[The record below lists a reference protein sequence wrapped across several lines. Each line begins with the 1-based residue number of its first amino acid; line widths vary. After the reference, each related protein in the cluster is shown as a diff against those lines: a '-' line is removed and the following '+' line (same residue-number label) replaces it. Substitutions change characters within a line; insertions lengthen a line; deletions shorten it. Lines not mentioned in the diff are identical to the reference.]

1 MRRAL
6 TLGFNPAVKRIL
18 VIEDEPKTAQFIR
31 QGLSESGYAVECAQ
45 DGLEGLHRA
54 REHRFDC
61 IILDVML
68 PGLDGWGV
76 LAALR
81 TQQDTPVIFLTAN
94 AALDS
99 RIRGLKMGADDYLG
113 KPFSFTELLERV
125 RAVTRRG
132 QGIEREGVARI
143 ADLELDLARASARRA
158 GRSFALTA
166 QEFKLLAV
174 FVREQDK
181 VLSRA
186 YLAEHVWGIDF
197 DTDTNI
203 VDVAVRRLRAKV
215 DDEHELKLIR
225 TVRGMGYCC
234 SERSMDSA
242 T

>member
-1 MRRAL
+1 M
-6 TLGFNPAVKRIL
+6 KRVL
-18 VIEDEPKTAQFIR
+18 VIEDEPKTGQFIR
-31 QGLSESGYAVECAQ
+31 QGLSESGFLVEWVC
-45 DGLEGLHRA
+45 DGLDGLHLA
-54 REHRFDC
+54 REHEFDC

-68 PGLDGWGV
+68 PKLDGWGV

-81 TQQDTPVIFLTAN
+81 TQRDTPVIFLTAN
-94 AALDS
+94 GALDS
-99 RIRGLKMGADDYLG
+99 RVRGLRMGADDYLG

-132 QGIEREGVARI
+132 LRTERDALQRI
-143 ADLELDLARASARRA
+143 ADLELDMSRATARR
-158 GRSFALTA
+158 GGKTFALTA
-166 QEFKLLAV
+166 QEFKLLSL
-174 FVREQDK
+174 FVRQAHR

-215 DDEHELKLIR
+215 DDGHAVKLIR

-234 SERSMDSA
+234 TDRPLETVD
-242 T
+242 